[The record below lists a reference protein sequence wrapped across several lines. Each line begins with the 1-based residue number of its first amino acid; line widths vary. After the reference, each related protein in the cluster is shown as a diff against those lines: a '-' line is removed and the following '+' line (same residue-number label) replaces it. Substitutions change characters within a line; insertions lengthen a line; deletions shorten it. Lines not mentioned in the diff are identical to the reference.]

1 VTASLHR
8 HLRPLLL
15 ACAAAVGVL
24 AWGPGA
30 RVVGAQEAVPGEVMV
45 ILASESPGTIAPEL
59 SGLPALRQP
68 PFSSFPSMRLLAT
81 HPISLPVGTAV
92 EVPLP
97 NGRVMS
103 VVLAER
109 TEDGRFRTRVSI
121 PDYLPSFEVRSR
133 PCEPFFLA
141 GQSFGGGRL
150 ILGVRL
156 GAGCR

>member
-1 VTASLHR
+1 MTAHLTR
-8 HLRPLLL
+8 HLRLLL
-15 ACAAAVGVL
+15 VACATAAGVL
-24 AWGPGA
+24 AWGPAA
-30 RVVGAQEAVPGEVMV
+30 RSAGAQEVVPGEVMV

-68 PFSSFPSMRLLAT
+68 PFSSFPSMSLLAT
-81 HPISLPVGTAV
+81 HPISLPVGTTV

-109 TEDGRFRTRVSI
+109 AEDGRFRTRVSI

>member
-1 VTASLHR
+1 MTADLPR
-8 HLRPLLL
+8 PLRLLLL
-15 ACAAAVGVL
+15 ACVAAVGVL
-24 AWGPGA
+24 GWGSTSRTA
-30 RVVGAQEAVPGEVMV
+30 GAQEAVPGEVMV
-45 ILASESPGTIAPEL
+45 ILASEAPGTIAPEL
-59 SGLPALRQP
+59 AGLPALRQP
-68 PFSSFPSMRLLAT
+68 PFSSFPSMTLLAT
-81 HPISLPVGTAV
+81 HPISLPLGASV